1 MIETNNLSRSFR
13 APDGEEVIA
22 VRSIDLCIAPGETVA
37 VLGPNGAGKS
47 TLMRM
52 LSTLLPPTSGSAKV
66 AGFDVVTQSSMVR
79 ERIGYVGQGNGAGHT
94 QRAIDEVV
102 TQGRIYGLGRA
113 AARQRAGEL
122 LAVLGLEQL
131 AKRKT
136 QAMSGGQRRRLDL
149 AIGLVNRPPLL
160 FLDEPTTGL
169 DPQNRSS
176 LWDHILKVRQ
186 EAHMTVLFSTHYLE
200 EADQAADRI
209 IVVDHGRV
217 IADGPPGVL
226 KANHVGERVTL
237 DVPST
242 AAAERLRLLLAQMRG
257 VRSVGASGCTV
268 TAQVDDGRS
277 AIAAA
282 IRLAQRHSIDV
293 VAADARFPT
302 LNDVFLE
309 LTGRSLRDAGEGSP
323 EAVQTSGQPLEYTQ

>member
-1 MIETNNLSRSFR
+1 MIETDSLSRTFH
-13 APDGEEVIA
+13 APDGTEVPAI
-22 VRSIDLCIAPGETVA
+22 RSIDLCVPAGETVA

-66 AGFDVVTQSSMVR
+66 AGFDVATQGTMVR

-122 LAVLGLEQL
+122 LAVLGLKQL
-131 AKRKT
+131 AKHKT

-149 AIGLVNRPPLL
+149 AIGLVNKPPLL

-169 DPQNRSS
+169 DPQNRRN
-176 LWDHILKVRQ
+176 LWGHIINVRQ
-186 EAHMTVLFSTHYLE
+186 ETPMTLLFSTHYLE

-209 IVVDHGRV
+209 IVVDHGRI
-217 IADGPPGVL
+217 IADGAPGAL
-226 KANHVGERVTL
+226 KQRHAGHRVTL
-237 DVPST
+237 NVRDT
-242 AAAERLRLLLAQMRG
+242 AAAERLQLLLVPLRG
-257 VRSVGASGCTV
+257 VRNV
-268 TAQVDDGRS
+268 TTDGRAVSAQVDDGRS

-282 IRLAQRHSIDV
+282 ISVAQHHHIHV
-293 VAADARFPT
+293 TAADARAPT
-302 LNDVFLE
+302 LDDVFLE
-309 LTGRSLRDAGEGSP
+309 LTGRSMRDTGEG
-323 EAVQTSGQPLEYTQ
+323 AVEPGQENDEPQERRK